1 MEQIKQRYKITVE
14 YEGTDYCGF
23 QRQPDI
29 EQKTIE
35 EVLEKAAL
43 DLTGEKVK
51 IVSAGRT
58 DGGVHALGQVA
69 HFDLEKNFDPK
80 VIVSGMNNYL
90 RQEAVCVLKCEKVE
104 ENFHARLSAKMRHY
118 RYEIINR
125 RAPLTLKKNRAW
137 HVSKDLDLEAMKRA
151 AQVLLGEHDF
161 TSFRDA
167 ECQASSPFRSIDK
180 IEFIQNGEEILI
192 EVSARSFLHHMVRN
206 IMGALIQVGQG
217 REPLSF
223 IDHLLTVC
231 DRTQGAPTFSPDGLY
246 LTAVK
251 YPGFKFPD
259 IPNTFFA

>member
-14 YEGTDYCGF
+14 YDGTDYCGF

-29 EQKTIE
+29 EQKTVE

-90 RQEAVCVLKCEKVE
+90 RQEAVCVLECEKVE

-206 IMGALIQVGQG
+206 IVGTLMWIG
-217 REPLSF
+217 IGKIPVDDMKKILEAK
-223 IDHLLTVC
+223 
-231 DRTQGAPTFSPDGLY
+231 DRTKSGPNAPACGLY
-246 LTAVK
+246 FLRVDYEK
-251 YPGFKFPD
+251 RR
-259 IPNTFFA
+259 